1 MTMVD
6 IRIFVPRMM
15 QEVDQVMET
24 VQHKEIV
31 SLVKSVIATD
41 NAQIGAQGVLQ
52 TARLEMETVTAKE
65 IAKQMNI
72 VIMKAH
78 AKRNVPSL
86 R

>member
-15 QEVDQVMET
+15 QEVDQVMEM